1 LENLS
6 LIATVSFIHLLAL
19 ISPGPDFIVAC
30 RNSIQYSKK
39 TGLWTAVGF
48 GIGIGV
54 HICYAVFGLSWLVSQ
69 SEYAFNI
76 IRYMGAGYLIYL
88 GITSI
93 ISNKMFSTLS
103 ERQNKQS
110 IKWFEA
116 VANGLFTNL
125 LNPKA
130 TLFFISLFTLVVGPD
145 VDYMVM
151 VLLSFVLIGST
162 ILWFSLVAIFLSQN
176 KMRALFERFQLKFN
190 LFFGIIL
197 VLAGIGVGW
206 F

>member
-1 LENLS
+1 M
-6 LIATVSFIHLLAL
+6 
-19 ISPGPDFIVAC
+19 
-30 RNSIQYSKK
+30 
-39 TGLWTAVGF
+39 
-48 GIGIGV
+48 
-54 HICYAVFGLSWLVSQ
+54 ICLQA
-69 SEYAFNI
+69 
-76 IRYMGAGYLIYL
+76 
-88 GITSI
+88 
-93 ISNKMFSTLS
+93 SNKV
-103 ERQNKQS
+103 QNKQS

-176 KMRALFERFQLKFN
+176 KMGVLFERFQLKFN

>member
-1 LENLS
+1 MENLS
-6 LIATVSFIHLLAL
+6 LIATVGFIHLLAL
-19 ISPGPDFIVAC
+19 ISPGPDFVVAC
-30 RNSIQYSKK
+30 SNSIQYSKK

-48 GIGIGV
+48 GIGVSV
-54 HICYAVFGLSWLVSQ
+54 HICFAFFGLSWLVSQ
-69 SEYAFNI
+69 SGYAFNI
-76 IRYMGAGYLIYL
+76 VKYMGAGYLIYL
-88 GITSI
+88 GINSI
-93 ISNKMFSTLS
+93 ISNKMFSTVS
-103 ERQNKQS
+103 ERQNKKS

-116 VANGLFTNL
+116 VANGLLTNI

-130 TLFFISLFTLVVGPD
+130 TLFFISLFTLVVGPG

-151 VLLSFVLIGST
+151 IFLTFVLISST

-176 KMRALFERFQLKFN
+176 KIRELFERFQLKLN

-197 VLAGIGVGW
+197 ALAGIGVVW